1 MKKWVA
7 TELRGSR
14 VKCRETSFKGK
25 RFVMILLDSPFMTII
40 KMEPKTKQ
48 KRGRYEVG
56 NKINMRSE
64 W

>member
-1 MKKWVA
+1 MKC
-7 TELRGSR
+7 G
-14 VKCRETSFKGK
+14 ETSFKGK

-56 NKINMRSE
+56 NKINIRSE